1 MEIDGLL
8 LCALL
13 LRSTPEG
20 AGMIHVLSDRL
31 DPVVGALCQATQSS
45 SVSLATPRERAGFAS
60 SAAAIC
66 VTGMELSRPLLPAPK
81 SSEPWENNPQD
92 GEATALLE

>member
-8 LCALL
+8 RCALL
-13 LRSTPEG
+13 LRSAPEG
-20 AGMIHVLSDRL
+20 AGTIHILSDRL
-31 DPVVGALCQATQSS
+31 DPVMGALWQAQQSS
-45 SVSLATPRERAGFAS
+45 SDSLATPLERAGCAS

-66 VTGMELSRPLLPAPK
+66 VTALELSRLLLPAPK
-81 SSEPWENNPQD
+81 SSEPWENIPQD